1 MSCPLSQATADGSV
15 KYPELWPVC
24 SGARELAKA
33 QLDITQRYHLSPADF
48 AWVGGSFPITLRG
61 TGVIGSVTVSGLP
74 DREDHQ
80 IVVDAL
86 CDLLGLE
93 RAAYRLPRQ

>member
-15 KYPELWPVC
+15 KYPELWPVS

-48 AWVGGSFPITLRG
+48 A
-61 TGVIGSVTVSGLP
+61 
-74 DREDHQ
+74 
-80 IVVDAL
+80 
-86 CDLLGLE
+86 
-93 RAAYRLPRQ
+93 